1 LLFFRLANGDRQNE
15 LNNTVAAI
23 YGTGSLNMN
32 SKVLAES
39 ILRSVGGEAN
49 VSTLVHCATRLRFK
63 IVDHAKVDVAALEA
77 LDGVITV
84 VPGSGKL
91 QVVIGN
97 RVPEVYRAFGPISGL
112 LEDGGKPRPAAESA
126 KSVSIMGRLID
137 LVAGI
142 FTPLLGAMAAA
153 GVMKGVLAIALALEW
168 LSTKQST
175 YVILH
180 AASDSLFYFLP
191 MLLAITSARKFDTN
205 IFVAVSIAGAL
216 VYPTI
221 QGLFTAGL
229 PVTFFGLPVI
239 MMKYTSSVIP
249 IIFTVWLM
257 SYIERFLNRHIH
269 ESVRNILT
277 PFFLLALMVPL
288 TLMTIGPIGISA
300 SELIAALFVNIYGFN
315 PIIAGALIAAAW
327 QILVIFGVHWGFVTV
342 FINDISVIGHSYLKA
357 ASSPSVFAQSGALL
371 AVMLRTKDKKL
382 KALAGST
389 FIASLFGIT
398 EPGVYGITLKLKKPF
413 ICAVIAAAMG
423 GAVAG
428 YAKSSAISMGMPGL
442 LTLPIFYGQ
451 GFLGFIIG
459 CAIAFVASL
468 ILTLLV
474 GFDEPNAPLAE
485 QAQAP
490 VAASP
495 SAAFS
500 STDQGAR
507 ASVVSL
513 AEVPA
518 SGEKIGAPAQGELIP
533 LADVNDKVF
542 SSGVVGPGIAIRPQE
557 GRIYAPVDGH
567 IASTFASGHAIG
579 IRSYAGAEILIHVGI
594 NTVQLEGRFYHM
606 RVAQGDEV
614 KKSQLL
620 LEFDLAEITKAG
632 YDTVTPIVVT
642 NAEEYRVFSL
652 STERYTQ
659 AGDTIIA
666 VA

>member
-1 LLFFRLANGDRQNE
+1 
-15 LNNTVAAI
+15 
-23 YGTGSLNMN
+23 MN
-32 SKVLAES
+32 SKALAES
-39 ILRSVGGEAN
+39 ILRLIGGEAN

-63 IVDHAKVDVAALEA
+63 IVDNARVDLAALEA

-84 VPGSGKL
+84 VKGSGQL

-97 RVPEVYRAFGPISGL
+97 RVPEVYRAFGSISDL
-112 LEDGGKPRPAAESA
+112 LEDGNSKRPAAESE

-153 GVMKGVLAIALALEW
+153 GVLKGVLAIAIAAGW
-168 LSTKQST
+168 LNSKEST

-191 MLLAITSARKFDTN
+191 MLLAITSARKFETN

-221 QGLFTAGL
+221 QGLFDAAQ
-229 PVTFFGLPVI
+229 PVTFFGLPVV

-249 IIFTVWLM
+249 IIFSVWLM

-277 PFFLLALMVPL
+277 PFFLLVLMVPL

-300 SELIAALFVNIYGFN
+300 SELIAALFVKIYSFN

-342 FINDISVIGHSYLKA
+342 FINDISVMGRSYLKA

-398 EPGVYGITLKLKKPF
+398 EPGVYGVTLKLKKPF
-413 ICAVIAAAMG
+413 VCAVIAAAMG
-423 GAVAG
+423 GAVVG

-442 LTLPIFYGQ
+442 LTLPIFYGE

-459 CAIAFVASL
+459 CVVAFVVSL
-468 ILTLLV
+468 ILTMIV
-474 GFDEPNAPLAE
+474 GFDEPNAPPAAQSPVTPAPAKSDASVETTRLA
-485 QAQAP
+485 AMP
-490 VAASP
+490 
-495 SAAFS
+495 AFS
-500 STDQGAR
+500 QQ
-507 ASVVSL
+507 
-513 AEVPA
+513 
-518 SGEKIGAPAQGELIP
+518 IGSPVKGELVP
-533 LADVNDKVF
+533 LADVDDKVF
-542 SSGVVGPGIAIRPQE
+542 SSGIVGPGIAVRPQE
-557 GRIYAPVDGH
+557 GRIYSPVDGV
-567 IASTFASGHAIG
+567 IASTFASSHAIG
-579 IRSYAGAEILIHVGI
+579 IRSSAGVEILIHVGI
-594 NTVQLEGRFYHM
+594 NTVQLQGKYYRM
-606 RVAQGDEV
+606 QVAEGDEV
-614 KKSQLL
+614 KKGQLL
-620 LEFDLAEITKAG
+620 IEFDLDEITKAG
-632 YDTVTPIVVT
+632 YDMVTPVVIT
-642 NAEEYRVFSL
+642 NAEDYRIFSL
-652 STERYTQ
+652 STERYQ
-659 AGDTIIA
+659 KAGDTIIA
-666 VA
+666 LA

>member
-1 LLFFRLANGDRQNE
+1 
-15 LNNTVAAI
+15 
-23 YGTGSLNMN
+23 MN
-32 SKVLAES
+32 SQVLAES
-39 ILRSVGGEAN
+39 ILRSVGGEEN

-63 IVDHAKVDVAALEA
+63 IVDNAKVDLAALEA

-84 VPGSGKL
+84 VNGSGQL

-112 LEDGGKPRPAAESA
+112 LEDGANKRPAAESA
-126 KSVSIMGRLID
+126 NNVSLMGRLID

-153 GVMKGVLAIALALEW
+153 GVMKGVLAIAIALGW
-168 LSTKQST
+168 LHNKEST

-191 MLLAITSARKFDTN
+191 MLLAITAARKFETN
-205 IFVAVSIAGAL
+205 IFVAVSVAGAL
-216 VYPTI
+216 VYPSI
-221 QGLFTAGL
+221 LGLFEAGQ
-229 PVTFFGLPVI
+229 PVTFFGLPVV

-249 IIFTVWLM
+249 IIFSVWLM

-300 SELIAALFVNIYGFN
+300 SEVIASLFVSIYSFN

-342 FINDISVIGHSYLKA
+342 FINDISVMGQSYLKA

-371 AVMLRTKDKKL
+371 GVMLRTKDKKL

-398 EPGVYGITLKLKKPF
+398 EPGVYGVTLKLKKPF
-413 ICAVIAAAMG
+413 VCAVIAAAMG

-442 LTLPIFYGQ
+442 LTLPIFYGE
-451 GFLGFIIG
+451 GFLGFLIG

-468 ILTLLV
+468 VLTMIV
-474 GFDEPNAPLAE
+474 GFDEPTAQPAAQTPAPSSASSLSSATSSAAPAAGG
-485 QAQAP
+485 AQA
-490 VAASP
+490 A
-495 SAAFS
+495 
-500 STDQGAR
+500 
-507 ASVVSL
+507 VVGL
-513 AEVPA
+513 EDVPA
-518 SGEKIGAPAQGELIP
+518 SAEQIGSPMEGELVP
-533 LADVNDKVF
+533 LTEVNDKVF
-542 SSGVVGPGIAIRPQE
+542 SSGVVGAGIAVRPRE
-557 GRIYAPVDGH
+557 GRVYSPVDGQ
-567 IASTFASGHAIG
+567 IASTFDSGHAIG
-579 IRSYAGAEILIHVGI
+579 IRSQGGAEILIHVGI
-594 NTVQLEGRFYHM
+594 NTVQLEGRHYHM
-606 RVAQGDEV
+606 RVAEGDNV
-614 KKSQLL
+614 KKGQLL
-620 LEFDLAEITKAG
+620 LEFDLAEIAQAG
-632 YDTVTPIVVT
+632 YDTITPVVVT
-642 NAEEYRVFSL
+642 NAEDYRLLGL
-652 STERYTQ
+652 SR
-659 AGDTIIA
+659 AGHHKAGATIIA
-666 VA
+666 LA

>member
-1 LLFFRLANGDRQNE
+1 
-15 LNNTVAAI
+15 
-23 YGTGSLNMN
+23 MN
-32 SKVLAES
+32 SNVLAEN
-39 ILRSVGGEAN
+39 ILRLVGGEAN

-63 IVDHAKVDVAALEA
+63 IVDNAKVDLAALEA
-77 LDGVITV
+77 LEGVITV
-84 VPGSGKL
+84 VNGSGQL

-112 LEDGGKPRPAAESA
+112 LEDGGNQRPAAESE
-126 KSVSIMGRLID
+126 KGVSFMGRLID

-153 GVMKGVLAIALALEW
+153 GVLKGVLAIAIAFGW
-168 LSTKQST
+168 LNNKEST

-191 MLLAITSARKFDTN
+191 MLLAITSARKFETN

-221 QGLFTAGL
+221 QGLFDAGE
-229 PVTFFGLPVI
+229 PVTFFGLPVV

-249 IIFTVWLM
+249 IIFSVWLM

-300 SELIAALFVNIYGFN
+300 SEVIASLFVKIYSFN
-315 PIIAGALIAAAW
+315 PILAGALIAAAW

-342 FINDISVIGHSYLKA
+342 FINDISVMGQSYLKA

-371 AVMLRTKDKKL
+371 GVMLRTRDKKL

-398 EPGVYGITLKLKKPF
+398 EPGVYGVTLKLKKPF
-413 ICAVIAAAMG
+413 VCAVIAAAMG

-442 LTLPIFYGQ
+442 LTLPIFYGE

-459 CAIAFVASL
+459 CVIAFVASL
-468 ILTLLV
+468 ILTMVV
-474 GFDEPNAPLAE
+474 GFDEPTAPAA
-485 QAQAP
+485 AQTPA
-490 VAASP
+490 P
-495 SAAFS
+495 SAAS
-500 STDQGAR
+500 SSSAASAPRATSGGAR
-507 ASVVSL
+507 SNVVNL
-513 AEVPA
+513 KDVPA
-518 SGEKIGAPAQGELIP
+518 SGERIGSPTEGELIP
-533 LADVNDKVF
+533 LEDVNDKVF
-542 SSGVVGPGIAIRPQE
+542 SSGVVGPGVAIQPQE
-557 GRIYAPVDGH
+557 GRIYSPVDGQ
-567 IASTFASGHAIG
+567 IVSTFASGHAIG
-579 IRSYAGAEILIHVGI
+579 IRSFAGAEILIHVGI
-594 NTVQLEGRFYHM
+594 DTVQLEGRYYHM
-606 RVAQGDEV
+606 RVAEGDEV
-614 KKSQLL
+614 KKGQLL
-620 LEFDLAEITKAG
+620 LEFDLDEITKAG

-642 NAEEYRVFSL
+642 NADDYRIFSL
-652 STERYTQ
+652 SSERYQ
-659 AGDTIIA
+659 KVGDTIIA
-666 VA
+666 LA